1 MTDNVIRHL
10 RQARPDLIEQAAK
23 LEAQIEP
30 YQRNGDYRCNDLT
43 DHLINYLR
51 QEVSKKVEVPQTR
64 LGMLDVIF
72 ELIRRV
78 RNGLNLPDFSPLGK
92 PLAEAP
98 IGPWKQLPNTPVW
111 PNSNINQIIAD
122 SILQSAYKSRPTAFY
137 ELAEQMRRSI
147 QSFEIVNEISSVI
160 DNEII
165 SSQVGLGMSRKLY
178 GEAVHRLFEVC
189 EIRIVNRDGV

>member
-1 MTDNVIRHL
+1 
-10 RQARPDLIEQAAK
+10 
-23 LEAQIEP
+23 
-30 YQRNGDYRCNDLT
+30 
-43 DHLINYLR
+43 
-51 QEVSKKVEVPQTR
+51 
-64 LGMLDVIF
+64 
-72 ELIRRV
+72 
-78 RNGLNLPDFSPLGK
+78 LPDFSPLGK